1 MHKLSCCHPDC
12 PARFKSQHGRTYH
25 MRAVHTNFNSLSVN
39 REHDQG
45 HHEPEEDT
53 DTRSTDSRDTVP
65 LDNSAVRVRSDA
77 GEKILHPYLTGECPS
92 PLNVETCSHHITISS
107 SM

>member
-1 MHKLSCCHPDC
+1 
-12 PARFKSQHGRTYH
+12 

-53 DTRSTDSRDTVP
+53 ETRSTDSRDTVP
-65 LDNSAVRVRSDA
+65 LDNSAVRVRGDNSA
-77 GEKILHPYLTGECPS
+77 VRVRGEKILHPYLTGECPA
-92 PLNVETCSHHITISS
+92 C
-107 SM
+107 